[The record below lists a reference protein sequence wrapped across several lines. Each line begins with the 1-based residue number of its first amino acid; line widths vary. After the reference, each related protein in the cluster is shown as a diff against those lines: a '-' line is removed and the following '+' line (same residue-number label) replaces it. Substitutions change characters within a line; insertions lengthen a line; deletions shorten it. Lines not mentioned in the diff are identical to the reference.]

1 MAKLNKTEGNEENC
15 PSCKQSMI
23 CVLVKGKPKSDGT
36 NWPDRLQWQSD
47 GRAHYGFDKQTEKS
61 FCADTKSDTP
71 VVNQKI
77 QLKDIELDADLLEKT
92 LDVTKSACQF
102 LQAIEYGV
110 YEQLGSD
117 ANPAHVGEYVKII
130 SDKMLGVP
138 DLQTILEGLGKDA

>member
-23 CVLVKGKPKSDGT
+23 CVLVKGKSKSDGT

-61 FCADTKSDTP
+61 FCADTKSDVKT
-71 VVNQKI
+71 VNQKI
-77 QLKDIELDADLLEKT
+77 QLKDIGLDTDLLEKT
-92 LDVTKSACQF
+92 VNVSESACDF
-102 LQAIEYGV
+102 LMAIEYGV
-110 YEQLGSD
+110 YNKLGQD

-130 SDKMLGVP
+130 ADKMLGVP
-138 DLQTILEGLGKDA
+138 DLQSILEGLGKDA